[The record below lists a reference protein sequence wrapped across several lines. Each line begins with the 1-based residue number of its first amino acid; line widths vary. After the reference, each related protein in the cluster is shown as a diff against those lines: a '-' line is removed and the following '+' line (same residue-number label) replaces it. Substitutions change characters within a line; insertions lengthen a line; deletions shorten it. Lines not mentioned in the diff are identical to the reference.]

1 MQRGDIEIMQTLKEK
16 YNRIIKVVVSAGIGS
31 RKDDKEKME
40 SIEKSLSLIT
50 GQKPKV
56 NQAKKSIA
64 SFKLRQ
70 GMPIGYSI
78 TLRGKRMYD
87 FLEKFINIAIP
98 RMRDFRGLSPDLI
111 DEAGNIT
118 IGLRE
123 HIVFP
128 EVSKEDIKSAF
139 GLAVTIV
146 TDAKIKEEAFELLKL
161 SGIPFF
167 KKIK

>member
-1 MQRGDIEIMQTLKEK
+1 MRRGDIKIMQTLKEK
-16 YNRIIKVVVSAGIGS
+16 YKRIIKVVVSTGLGS
-31 RKDDKEKME
+31 RKDDKEKMKGL
-40 SIEKSLSLIT
+40 EKSLSLIT

-64 SFKLRQ
+64 TFKLRQ

-78 TLRGKRMYD
+78 TLRGARMYD

-111 DEAGNIT
+111 DEAGNMT

-123 HIVFP
+123 HIIFP

-139 GLAVTIV
+139 GLGVTIV
-146 TDAKIKEEAFELLKL
+146 TNAKTKEEAFEILRS
-161 SGIPFF
+161 SGFPF
-167 KKIK
+167 KK

>member
-1 MQRGDIEIMQTLKEK
+1 MQTLKEK
-16 YNRIIKVVVSAGIGS
+16 YKRIIKVVVSTGLGS
-31 RKDDKEKME
+31 RKDDKEKMKGL
-40 SIEKSLSLIT
+40 EKSLSLIT

-64 SFKLRQ
+64 TFKLRQ

-78 TLRGKRMYD
+78 TLRGARMYD

-111 DEAGNIT
+111 DEAGNMT

-123 HIVFP
+123 HIIFP

-139 GLAVTIV
+139 GLGVTIV
-146 TDAKIKEEAFELLKL
+146 TNAKTKEEAFEILRS
-161 SGIPFF
+161 SGFPF
-167 KKIK
+167 KK